1 MKEKTEAKSM
11 EPVSLFY
18 EKRAQL
24 LLMHATARIGLLRW
38 LLHCG

>member
-1 MKEKTEAKSM
+1 M

-24 LLMHATARIGLLRW
+24 LLKNLRARHFDACYCPNRTSALAAR
-38 LLHCG
+38 CG

>member
-18 EKRAQL
+18 EKRAQIL
-24 LLMHATARIGLLRW
+24 LKNLRAR
-38 LLHCG
+38 HFDACY

>member
-1 MKEKTEAKSM
+1 M

-24 LLMHATARIGLLRW
+24 LLKIFAPGILMHATARIGLLRW